1 MMTCNFD
8 TENLSFPVFH
18 PIYIYTGK
26 LESWDWMSKF
36 QKPTTGGKP

>member
-18 PIYIYTGK
+18 PIYIYWKTGTLGLDVK
-26 LESWDWMSKF
+26 IPK
-36 QKPTTGGKP
+36 TNHRG